1 MTMIDSSH
9 DQPTPSETAFQ
20 SPKKA
25 DAAPHYPISYIPV
38 YSSDEEDDSRDRQ
51 SHWKRI
57 KTRSD
62 DTTSNGRSLI
72 KWAEPRYETSP
83 VRRPLQT
90 LISRIPSPKKS
101 LNPKKILNNP
111 PGHRVITLKS
121 RLHDGGHGLDV
132 VTKDGGTASSQAM
145 IMEAGAASKRKFEPE
160 HRMIS
165 MNIDMY
171 ERMREHQQMARRL
184 PGTAGRFEVRVREE
198 GEFYDEDEED
208 EEDDSSLF
216 LEDSN
221 PRPNITVDLREALNR
236 RSRPLVANRENKGY
250 GGDGDGHEL
259 GFDVKVRVRRVD
271 FDLSCASERSEVR
284 KKVVPLPP
292 SDVAQR
298 LRIGAAVGSHKG
310 SESDTEAERRRE
322 RWAEK
327 ERDLERDLQKELQK
341 QALQKQELQKQQQLQ
356 LLQQQSMA
364 TTAQQPKSVTVV
376 DYSHKFT
383 VAKAPL
389 GIPVKPV
396 ESDPHRLC
404 QRQKQ
409 IDYGKNTLGYE
420 RYTEMVPR
428 YQRTK
433 VHPRTPD
440 IRQVCSKRSWDGQ
453 IRKWRRLL
461 HEYDPPKGED
471 DEDPDQMF
479 VPTREHDGI
488 RGSAADDCMMDV
500 QSELVEDADL
510 KIYDGWSDEEC

>member
-9 DQPTPSETAFQ
+9 DEPTPSETAFQ

-25 DAAPHYPISYIPV
+25 DVAPHHPLTYIPV

-57 KTRSD
+57 KTASD
-62 DTTSNGRSLI
+62 DTTSNGRNLI
-72 KWAEPRYETSP
+72 KWTEPRYDASP

-90 LISRIPSPKKS
+90 LIRRVPSPKKS

-111 PGHRVITLKS
+111 PGHRMIALKS

-145 IMEAGAASKRKFEPE
+145 IMDAGAASKRKFEPE

-171 ERMREHQQMARRL
+171 ERVREHQQMARRL

-198 GEFYDEDEED
+198 GEFYDEE
-208 EEDDSSLF
+208 EEDDEDDGSLF

-236 RSRPLVANRENKGY
+236 RTRPLVANREDKGY
-250 GGDGDGHEL
+250 SGDGDSDGREL

-284 KKVVPLPP
+284 KKVLPLPP
-292 SDVAQR
+292 SDVAQG

-341 QALQKQELQKQQQLQ
+341 QALQKQQQLQ
-356 LLQQQSMA
+356 LQLQQQSMA

-389 GIPVKPV
+389 G
-396 ESDPHRLC
+396 
-404 QRQKQ
+404 
-409 IDYGKNTLGYE
+409 
-420 RYTEMVPR
+420 M
-428 YQRTK
+428 
-433 VHPRTPD
+433 
-440 IRQVCSKRSWDGQ
+440 
-453 IRKWRRLL
+453 
-461 HEYDPPKGED
+461 
-471 DEDPDQMF
+471 
-479 VPTREHDGI
+479 
-488 RGSAADDCMMDV
+488 
-500 QSELVEDADL
+500 
-510 KIYDGWSDEEC
+510 